1 MLSHLECELRQR
13 ERPKTSSP
21 TWGVWKSGN
30 SEVQNL
36 LIAKLI
42 KIIKLCDRNE
52 SERWIGGEH
61 GTGQASISFL
71 SNVFQFRF
79 REWKQ
84 ESVTVRRIRNETKIT
99 WFGCCQLRVMFALN
113 SICEIFA
120 TNETN
125 SKEICSRVYSV
136 VIVVDLIRKRSARWG
151 RIVDCVFVSAQLTC
165 CSRPQ
170 YSKTFE
176 ARYQFSLQLYK
187 TQVER
192 DATSEHS
199 RQAFIRISC
208 VWAFLIFITHIN
220 CKSRMHFHRHKCF
233 SYIHRTASHSVKHI
247 KRVK

>member
-1 MLSHLECELRQR
+1 MEPELFLCPVLSHLECELHQR

-21 TWGVWKSGN
+21 TWGIWKSGN

-71 SNVFQFRF
+71 SNVFYFRF

-176 ARYQFSLQLYK
+176 ARYQFFVTTLQ
-187 TQVER
+187 
-192 DATSEHS
+192 HS
-199 RQAFIRISC
+199 SRAWRNKRTFPASIHKNQLCLSIS
-208 VWAFLIFITHIN
+208 HIYYP
-220 CKSRMHFHRHKCF
+220 H
-233 SYIHRTASHSVKHI
+233 
-247 KRVK
+247 